1 MEGKREGER
10 EDESNR
16 DGEIL
21 NLVGFLGLVVWVFRK
36 LMLVEEMVINLFL

>member
-16 DGEIL
+16 DGETL
-21 NLVGFLGLVVWVFRK
+21 NPAGSSGSVAWALRK
-36 LMLVEEMVINLFL
+36 PMLVEEMVTNLPL